1 MTGRID
7 QMLADAREAAKNAE
21 GEEKVKAEAR
31 AAAILEMKGEGFK
44 LSADEV
50 GGLVKR
56 KEDEAEANAR
66 KWEALLGMSLEET
79 EKAVEDLDVGEED
92 EDEETG
98 TPGFARLTSQL
109 QSLQAERES
118 GKQELADLR
127 SRYSADKVE
136 VAFDEKFRDA
146 RIDPAFLDLAKEVA
160 KYDDIIQEVAS
171 GKPVPSERIN
181 ERVESIKTRSGVW
194 FKPEGEE
201 DGNGQGSSGGGRV
214 LAGGYK
220 LKEEAARPHIPATP
234 NSRESTQITD
244 EDRAARA
251 ASVY

>member
-1 MTGRID
+1 MSKID
-7 QMLADAREAAKNAE
+7 QLLADAREAAKNAE
-21 GEEKVKAEAR
+21 GEEKVKADAR

-44 LSADEV
+44 LSDEEV

-79 EKAVEDLDVGEED
+79 EKAVEDLDVGEGTED
-92 EDEETG
+92 EDEG

-118 GKQELADLR
+118 GQKELADLR

-136 VAFDEKFRDA
+136 VALDKAFRDA
-146 RIDPAFLDLAKEVA
+146 RIDPSFLDLAKEVA
-160 KYDDIIQEVAS
+160 KYEDLIQEVAS
-171 GKPVPSERIN
+171 GKPVPGDQIK

-194 FKPEGEE
+194 FKSDEPLANG
-201 DGNGQGSSGGGRV
+201 DGHII
-214 LAGGYK
+214 AGHK
-220 LKEEAARPHIPATP
+220 IKEEAIRPHIPATP
-234 NSRESTQITD
+234 TANETAEITD
-244 EDRAARA
+244 ADRAARA
-251 ASVY
+251 ASPY